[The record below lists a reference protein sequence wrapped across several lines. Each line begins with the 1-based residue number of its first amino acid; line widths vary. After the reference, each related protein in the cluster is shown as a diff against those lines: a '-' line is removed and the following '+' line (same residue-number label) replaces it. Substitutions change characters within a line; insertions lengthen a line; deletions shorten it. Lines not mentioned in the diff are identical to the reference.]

1 MSIEARAVRLALFIV
16 LWSAIASA
24 QTVTV
29 VRNVNLRPEQ
39 SSSEQA
45 IRLLTPTEPPLERLE
60 PLVMDG
66 YYHVRLFTS
75 RLLTS
80 SLFVATDRR

>member
-1 MSIEARAVRLALFIV
+1 MSVVTRAVRLALFMI
-16 LWSAIASA
+16 LWGAIASA

-39 SSSEQA
+39 TSSEPP
-45 IRLLTPTEPPLERLE
+45 IRLLTPSEPPLELLE

-66 YYHVRLFTS
+66 YYTS
-75 RLLTS
+75 RRRR
-80 SLFVATDRR
+80 VRKATC